1 MNGFLFWLSIVASVC
16 SIIAIIW
23 NIVDFLKKKQYPAE
37 ITCDIID
44 NITISA
50 PKKLGKSKIS
60 LLIDG
65 QQTDKQLH
73 YIKYLLVSVGNRDV
87 VCNEEDKIEF
97 KLPPSGNWVSFDVIN
112 ESQAVGAN
120 TEIKNNCAF
129 LKASKLRVNESIVL
143 EGVYECSDDGDIKV
157 SHRIQNTRNIKI
169 KETLLETS
177 IEERLFNIIRAICTC
192 VILFMTIG
200 ICEIVL
206 PISPNYYV
214 KKDGTTRVYVEAQLK
229 DINTIYVKEPGHAYD
244 APEPETMT
252 YTEFAQN
259 YTKYEKTGILIRNSY
274 CLFFGMISALGLMI
288 IIQWIG
294 PIRRSIRRHKNK
306 EKYKELILAA
316 KN

>member
-1 MNGFLFWLSIVASVC
+1 MSGFWFWFSIVASVC

-23 NIVDFLKKKQYPAE
+23 NVVDFFKKKQYPAE

-177 IEERLFNIIRAICTC
+177 IEEKLSNRIRAIVTY
-192 VILFMTIG
+192 VALVMTIVL
-200 ICEIVL
+200 CELLL

-214 KKDGTTRVYVEAQLK
+214 KNDGSTRVYVEAQLK
-229 DINTIYVKEPGHAYD
+229 DIDTVYVKEPGHAYD
-244 APEPETMT
+244 APKPETMT
-252 YTEFAQN
+252 CAEFAKN
-259 YTKYEKTGILIRNSY
+259 YTKYAKTDILIHNSY
-274 CLFFGMISALGLMI
+274 CLLFGMIVALWLMI
-288 IIQWIG
+288 IVQWIS

-306 EKYKELILAA
+306 EKYKELIWAA